1 MSSSAPTP
9 SSLCKK
15 IMAWI
20 DASPTPY
27 HVVETARRELVAAG
41 YSELNEGEKWQ
52 VESGGRYFVT
62 RRDASIVA
70 FRYGTADV
78 VEHGLRIVGAHT
90 DSPALKVK
98 PRPEKISQGYFQL
111 GIEVYGGVLLAPWF
125 DRDLSLAGRVTLKS
139 ATGLRHELVNFERP
153 VASIPSLAIHLDR
166 TANEGRA
173 LNPQEQMRPVL
184 LQNPEPG
191 LTFKALLAQQLG
203 RGGGGEL
210 TEADVLDFDL
220 SFYDT
225 QKAAVV
231 GLGEEFLASARLD
244 NLLSCFVGLNAFL
257 ASGGEQSAVL
267 ALFDHEEVGSQSHVG
282 AQGNL
287 LTAFIERL
295 VPEAEARFRM
305 LHNSLMLS
313 ADNAHG
319 IHPNYP
325 HKHDE
330 GHGPR
335 LNGGPVIKYDANQS
349 YATSTETAAI
359 VKLLADA
366 CGVPYQAYVTRADQR
381 CGSTIGPMTSAKVG
395 LRTVDVGLPTFAM
408 HSIRELAGTKDLEY
422 LGDIIERYFELR
434 DISS

>member
-1 MSSSAPTP
+1 MP
-9 SSLCKK
+9 SPICNK

-27 HVVETARRELVAAG
+27 HAVETVRRELTAAG
-41 YSELNEGEKWQ
+41 YSELKEGEKW
-52 VESGGRYFVT
+52 SLAPGGQYFIT
-62 RRDASIVA
+62 RRDASILA
-70 FRYGTADV
+70 FRHGTADLI
-78 VEHGLRIVGAHT
+78 ESGLRIAGAHT

-98 PRPEKISQGYFQL
+98 PKPEKISQGYFQL

-125 DRDLSLAGRVTLKS
+125 DRDLSLAGRVTLKGE
-139 ATGLRHELVNFERP
+139 AGLRHQLVNFERP
-153 VASIPSLAIHLDR
+153 VATIPSLAIHLDR

-173 LNPQEQMRPVL
+173 LNAQEQMRPVL

-191 LTFKALLAQQLG
+191 LTFKALLA
-203 RGGGGEL
+203 REL
-210 TEADVLDFDL
+210 TKNDGGVTEDDILDFDL

-231 GLGEEFLASARLD
+231 GLRGEFLASARLD

-257 ASGGEQSAVL
+257 SSAGDQSAVL

-282 AQGNL
+282 ARGNL

-295 VPEAEARFRM
+295 VPEPEARFRM

-313 ADNAHG
+313 VDNAHG
-319 IHPNYP
+319 IHPNFP

-335 LNGGPVIKYDANQS
+335 LNAGPVIKYDANQG

-359 VKLLADA
+359 VKLLAEK
-366 CGVPYQAYVTRADQR
+366 CGAPYQAYVTRADLR
-381 CGSTIGPMTSAKVG
+381 CGSTIGPMTSAKAG
-395 LRTVDVGLPTFAM
+395 IRTVDIGLPTFAM
-408 HSIRELAGTKDLEY
+408 HSIRELAGVQDLGY
-422 LGDIIERYFELR
+422 LDDIIERYFELR
-434 DISS
+434 DFSS

>member
-1 MSSSAPTP
+1 MSSPI
-9 SSLCKK
+9 CNK

-27 HVVETARRELVAAG
+27 HAVETVRWELTAAG
-41 YSELNEGEKWQ
+41 YSELKEGEKW
-52 VESGGRYFVT
+52 SLAPGGQYFIT
-62 RRDASIVA
+62 RRDASILA
-70 FRYGTADV
+70 FRHGTADLI
-78 VEHGLRIVGAHT
+78 ESGLRIAGAHT

-98 PRPEKISQGYFQL
+98 PKPEKISQGYFQL

-125 DRDLSLAGRVTLKS
+125 DRDLSLAGRVTLKGE
-139 ATGLRHELVNFERP
+139 AGLRHQLVNFERP
-153 VASIPSLAIHLDR
+153 VATIPSLAIHLDR

-173 LNPQEQMRPVL
+173 LNAQEQMRPVL

-191 LTFKALLAQQLG
+191 LTFKALLARELMKND
-203 RGGGGEL
+203 GGV
-210 TEADVLDFDL
+210 TEDDILDFDL

-231 GLGEEFLASARLD
+231 GLGGEFLASARLD

-257 ASGGEQSAVL
+257 SSAGDQSAVL

-295 VPEAEARFRM
+295 VPEPEARFRM

-313 ADNAHG
+313 VDNAHG
-319 IHPNYP
+319 IHPNFP

-335 LNGGPVIKYDANQS
+335 LNAGPVIKYDANQG
-349 YATSTETAAI
+349 YATSTETAAL
-359 VKLLADA
+359 VKLLAQQCSA
-366 CGVPYQAYVTRADQR
+366 PYQAYVTRADLR
-381 CGSTIGPMTSAKVG
+381 CGSTIGPMTSAKAG
-395 LRTVDVGLPTFAM
+395 IRTVDIGLPTFAM
-408 HSIRELAGTKDLEY
+408 HSIRELAGVQDLDY
-422 LGDIIERYFELR
+422 LDDIIERYFELR
-434 DISS
+434 DFSS